1 MANTTFKG
9 TVRAE
14 GGVSVIT
21 TSAVTGAETTHTS
34 ISATTGNTSIGGT
47 LAVTGATSIGGA
59 LTRITPEN
67 IIDWDYISCPTPIV
81 STLTGAGGADG
92 VMADGELFSM
102 LFPGKNGQVTQVQGS
117 MIAAHT
123 VAASGFMVEG
133 TIPAVDT
140 NGTAAGLNL
149 QGDAATADNT
159 GMELIFGGTQHGGGA
174 SCTIG
179 THGMV
184 FDATFNSVDFTDQD
198 CVAIG
203 FRKAEEFQTG
213 HQAIIAA
220 ASGDAVYTDYVA
232 FGVLSP
238 DDVQISTRL
247 NDGTTAHVDST
258 QATAASGN
266 HRFQVTVSSAG
277 VVTFAHIG
285 AAVMSAGTLAAPS
298 TTKAFTFDDGD
309 VVVPYL
315 SILST
320 NADSAIHLKAIK
332 ITRTPGIS
340 YTD

>member
-1 MANTTFKG
+1 MATTTFKG

-14 GGVSVIT
+14 GGLQQIT
-21 TSAVTGAETTHTS
+21 TNSSTGAETT
-34 ISATTGNTSIGGT
+34 NTSIDASGNLSVGGT
-47 LAVTGATSIGGA
+47 TALAGA
-59 LTRITPEN
+59 LTRVTPVN

-81 STLTGAGGADG
+81 SNLTGAGGADG

-102 LFPGKNGQVTQVQGS
+102 LFPGTNGQVTPVQGS
-117 MIAAHT
+117 IIGAHT
-123 VAASGFMVEG
+123 VAAGGFMVEG
-133 TIPAVDT
+133 TIPATDT

-159 GMELIFGGTQHGGGA
+159 GMELIFGGSQHGGNA

-184 FDATFNSVDFTDQD
+184 FDATFNSADFTDQD

-213 HQAIIAA
+213 HQPIIAA

-232 FGVLSP
+232 FGVLSA

-266 HRFQVTVSSAG
+266 HRFQVTVTSAG

-298 TTKAFTFDDGD
+298 TTKVFSFDSGD

-320 NADSAIHLKAIK
+320 NADSAIHLKAVK

>member
-9 TVRAE
+9 NVRSEDGLTVFNTASDT
-14 GGVSVIT
+14 GV
-21 TSAVTGAETTHTS
+21 ETNK
-34 ISATTGNTSIGGT
+34 ATIDSSGNIVIGGT
-47 LAVTGATSIGGA
+47 T
-59 LTRITPEN
+59 TRLTPEN

-81 STLTGAGGADG
+81 GTLTGAGGADG

-133 TIPAVDT
+133 TIPVTDT

-298 TTKAFTFDDGD
+298 TTKAFTFNSGD

-320 NADSAIHLKAIK
+320 NQDSAIHLKAIK

>member
-1 MANTTFKG
+1 MATTTFKG

-14 GGVSVIT
+14 GGLQQIT
-21 TSAVTGAETTHTS
+21 TNSSTGAETT
-34 ISATTGNTSIGGT
+34 NTSIDASGNLSVGGT
-47 LAVTGATSIGGA
+47 TALAGA
-59 LTRITPEN
+59 LTRVTPVN

-81 STLTGAGGADG
+81 SNLTGAGGADG
-92 VMADGELFSM
+92 VMADGELFGM
-102 LFPGKNGQVTQVQGS
+102 LFPGKNGQVTPVQGS
-117 MIAAHT
+117 IIGAHT
-123 VAASGFMVEG
+123 VAAGGFMVEG
-133 TIPAVDT
+133 TIPTTDT
-140 NGTAAGLNL
+140 NGTSAGLNL
-149 QGDAATADNT
+149 QGDAATGDNT
-159 GMELIFGGTQHGGGA
+159 GMELIFGGSQHGGNA

-184 FDATFNSVDFTDQD
+184 FDATFNSADFTDQD

-213 HQAIIAA
+213 HQPIIAA

-232 FGVLSP
+232 FGVLSA

-266 HRFQVTVSSAG
+266 HRFQVTVTSAG

-298 TTKAFTFDDGD
+298 TTKVFSFDSGD

-320 NADSAIHLKAIK
+320 NADSAIHLKAVK